1 LFSLYWLIGWLIGE
15 CLAPPLAV
23 FQLFG
28 LVFNANL
35 SSISVILWREQI

>member
-23 FQLFG
+23 FQAVGAF
-28 LVFNANL
+28 
-35 SSISVILWREQI
+35 EP